1 MNIKIMQRT
10 KSLSLTF
17 IALFFLSNIFFSVV
31 KAETLNISSLIPDG
45 LGVNIHSM
53 DLEPSEIKILTD
65 ANLRWVRQDIFWE
78 LTEKSIGKYDFTVY
92 DRLLNNLRKH
102 NIRAILILG
111 YANPLYDQGL
121 SPYTDL
127 GRKAFSDWAVAAVK
141 HFKGRGILWEMYNEP
156 NEHFWTPKPNVNDY
170 IKLALKVGK
179 AIHEAGSQEAFIGP
193 ATSKIS
199 LPFLEACFKSGLL
212 NYWSAVSVHPYRG
225 TNPESASIEFKQLRL
240 LINSY
245 THVNKKIPIISGE
258 WGYPSIPEWGYPSIP
273 YRPSNLNEQIQGK
286 YLARQWLNN
295 LANGIVLSIWYDL
308 VEDGVDP
315 KNPEHHFG
323 IVRNTS
329 PGGKTKIF
337 EPKPAYTSAKTLI
350 YFFRGFQFHK
360 RLSAGKADDYIL
372 NFRNPKTGEVR
383 LAVWSNSPL
392 PHKTT
397 IPIYSGRFRIVTHMG
412 QMSKKSS
419 LLKATSKGL
428 TITLTDAPQYLIS
441 T

>member
-1 MNIKIMQRT
+1 MNIKDIKCT
-10 KSLSLTF
+10 KSLSLILIT
-17 IALFFLSNIFFSVV
+17 IFFSSNIFFSVV
-31 KAETLNISSLIPDG
+31 KAENLNISSFIPDG

-53 DLEPSEIKILTD
+53 DLEPSEMKILTD
-65 ANLRWVRQDIFWE
+65 ANLRWIRQDIFWN
-78 LTEKSIGKYDFTVY
+78 LTEKSSGKYDFTAY

-127 GRKAFSDWAVAAVK
+127 GRKAFSAWAIAAVK
-141 HFKGRGILWEMYNEP
+141 HFRGRGILWEMYNEP
-156 NEHFWTPKPNVNDY
+156 DIGFWTPKPNVNDY

-179 AIHEAGSQEAFIGP
+179 GIHEAAPHEAFIGP
-193 ATSKIS
+193 ATSGIS

-212 NYWSAVSVHPYRG
+212 KYWSAVSVHPYRG
-225 TNPESASIEFKQLRL
+225 TNPESASLEFKQLRL
-240 LINSY
+240 IIKRY
-245 THVNKKIPIISGE
+245 APVNKKISIISGE
-258 WGYPSIPEWGYPSIP
+258 WGYPSIP
-273 YRPSNLNEQIQGK
+273 YRSHHLNEQIQGK

-315 KNPEHHFG
+315 KNQEHHFG
-323 IVRNTS
+323 IVRNITR
-329 PGGKTKIF
+329 GNQKTVF
-337 EPKPAYTSAKTLI
+337 EPKPAYISAKTLI
-350 YFFRGFQFHK
+350 YFLRGFQFHK

-372 NFRNPKTGEVR
+372 NFRHPKTGEVR
-383 LAVWSNSPL
+383 LAVWSNSSM
-392 PHKTT
+392 PHETT
-397 IPIYSGRFRIVTHMG
+397 LPIYSGYFRTVTYMG

-419 LLKATSKGL
+419 SLKATSKGL

-441 T
+441 A

>member
-65 ANLRWVRQDIFWE
+65 ANLRWIRQDIFWN
-78 LTEKSIGKYDFTVY
+78 LTEKSIGKYDFTAY

-111 YANPLYDQGL
+111 YTNPLYDQGL
-121 SPYTDL
+121 SPYTDS
-127 GRKAFSDWAVAAVK
+127 GRKAFSAWAIAAVK
-141 HFKGRGILWEMYNEP
+141 HFKDRGILWEMYNEP
-156 NEHFWTPKPNVNDY
+156 DIGFWTPKPNVNDY
-170 IKLALKVGK
+170 IQLALKVGK
-179 AIHEAGSQEAFIGP
+179 GIHEAAPREAFIGP
-193 ATSKIS
+193 AISGIS
-199 LPFLEACFKSGLL
+199 LPFLEACFKAGLL
-212 NYWSAVSVHPYRG
+212 KYWSAVSVHPYRG
-225 TNPESASIEFKQLRL
+225 TNPESVSLEFKQLRL
-240 LINSY
+240 LINRY
-245 THVNKKIPIISGE
+245 APANKKTSIISGE
-258 WGYPSIPEWGYPSIP
+258 WGYPSIP
-273 YRPSNLNEQIQGK
+273 YRSSNLNEQIQGK
-286 YLARQWLNN
+286 YLARQWLSN

-315 KNPEHHFG
+315 TNQEHHFG
-323 IVRNTS
+323 IVRNIS
-329 PGGKTKIF
+329 PAGQAKVF

-350 YFFRGFQFHK
+350 YFLRGFQFHK

-383 LAVWSNSPL
+383 LAVWSNSSL
-392 PHKTT
+392 PRKTT
-397 IPIYSGRFRIVTHMG
+397 IPIYSGQFRIATHMG

-419 LLKATSKGL
+419 SLKATSKGL